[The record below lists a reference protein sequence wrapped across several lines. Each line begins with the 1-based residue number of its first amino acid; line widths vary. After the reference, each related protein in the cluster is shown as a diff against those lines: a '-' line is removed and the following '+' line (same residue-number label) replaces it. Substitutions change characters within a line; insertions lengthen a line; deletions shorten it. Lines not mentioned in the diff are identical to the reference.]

1 MSSNQENKDW
11 NKDNFPTSARP
22 VFSGLGL
29 LFLVVGIICSFV
41 YFSSEHEPVKKEE
54 ATKSGPELGAEIDDF
69 SDDE

>member
-11 NKDNFPTSARP
+11 NKDNFPTSAKP

-29 LFLVVGIICSFV
+29 LFLIVGVICAFV
-41 YFSSEHEPVKKEE
+41 YFSSEHEDIKREEDVKSNPV
-54 ATKSGPELGAEIDDF
+54 IDDF

>member
-11 NKDNFPTSARP
+11 NKDNFPTSAKP

-29 LFLVVGIICSFV
+29 LFLIVGVICAFV
-41 YFSSEHEPVKKEE
+41 YFSSDHEPVKKED
-54 ATKSGPELGAEIDDF
+54 ASKQDSQLGVEIDDF

>member
-29 LFLVVGIICSFV
+29 LFLIVGVICSFV
-41 YFSSEHEPVKKEE
+41 YFSSDHEPIKKEDV
-54 ATKSGPELGAEIDDF
+54 TKPGFKDSIEIDDF

>member
-29 LFLVVGIICSFV
+29 LFLVVGIICTFV
-41 YFSSEHEPVKKEE
+41 YFSSEHEPIKKQE
-54 ATKSGPELGAEIDDF
+54 ATNSVPEVGDEIDDF

>member
-11 NKDNFPTSARP
+11 NKDNFPTSAKP

-29 LFLVVGIICSFV
+29 LFLVVGIICTFV
-41 YFSSEHEPVKKEE
+41 YFSSEHEPIKKEE
-54 ATKSGPELGAEIDDF
+54 ASKPGLETSVEIDDF